1 MAWLGLVYSLPGSEA
16 SSRRVALWRRLQKL
30 GAVAPTGS
38 LYLLPAGDAH
48 LESFTWLAQEIRD
61 GGGEATVLRIERL
74 EGDAEAGAI
83 AAFRAARAE
92 DFTKLIAEAEAATES
107 LKAGATAGDRAALRD
122 AVEKLRR
129 RLAELARIDFF
140 AAPEGTQARAA
151 LARQEALLTAGGE
164 PPPPVSRLDPARF
177 RGKRWVTR
185 PHPHVDRL
193 ACAWLIRRFLDP
205 DAAIRYADTAR
216 PREVPFDM
224 PGAELSHHDG
234 RCSFETMVEA
244 FGLTADPAL
253 VALGEIVHAIDL
265 QEGATRPE
273 TAGVAEVLRGWAEA
287 GWSDRDLER
296 NGIALF
302 EGLHRALGEPGAQ
315 AARRSRRGRSSS

>member
-1 MAWLGLVYSLPGSEA
+1 MAWIGLVYSLPGSDA

-38 LYLLPAGDAH
+38 LYLLPAGDDH

-61 GGGEATVLRIERL
+61 GGGEAMVLRIERL
-74 EGDAEAGAI
+74 EGDAEARAI
-83 AAFRAARAE
+83 AAFRTARAE
-92 DFTKLIAEAEAATES
+92 DYTKLTAEAEAATES
-107 LKAGATAGDRAALRD
+107 LKAGTAASDRGALRD
-122 AVEKLRR
+122 TIEKLRR
-129 RLAELARIDFF
+129 RLADLARIDFF
-140 AAPEGTQARAA
+140 AAPEGAQAQAA
-151 LARQEALLTAGGE
+151 LARQEALLTSGGE
-164 PPPPVSRLDPARF
+164 NPPPVSRLDPARY

-205 DAAIRYADTAR
+205 DAAIRYAETPR

-224 PGAELSHHDG
+224 PGVELGHQG
-234 RCSFETMVEA
+234 NRCSFETMVAA
-244 FGLTADPAL
+244 FGLAADPAL

-265 QEGATRPE
+265 QDGATRSE
-273 TAGVAEVLRGWAEA
+273 TAGIAEVLRGWAEA

-302 EGLHRALGEPGAQ
+302 EGLYRALGEPGAH
-315 AARRSRRGRSSS
+315 AARRSKRGSSSS